1 MSLTSTT
8 DDSRFFPLGFIR
20 ELSKHIGGDWKEL
33 ARQLGLLKTDID
45 AVECDNRGLKEQ
57 IYQFFYKRKQHEGK
71 NATVKKLIDGLKD
84 AGLNEQLA
92 LMQKAGFLPEGKM
105 SQT

>member
-1 MSLTSTT
+1 M
-8 DDSRFFPLGFIR
+8 
-20 ELSKHIGGDWKEL
+20 

-45 AVECDNRGLKEQ
+45 AIEYDHRGMKEQ
-57 IYQFFYKRKQHEGK
+57 IYQFFYGWKQHEGK

-84 AGLNEQLA
+84 AGLNEQLE

-105 SQT
+105 PQT